1 MSRCVIAPFMRD
13 LSKQKFSFTEGSCA
27 QMLLGTG
34 SSGVSEVGK
43 VTKATVDEVDVAGT
57 LSEIPEDCCQL
68 GKMNP
73 VWKGLAF

>member
-1 MSRCVIAPFMRD
+1 
-13 LSKQKFSFTEGSCA
+13 
-27 QMLLGTG
+27 MLLGSG

-57 LSEIPEDCCQL
+57 PSEIPEDCCQL

-73 VWKGLAF
+73 VWTGLAF